1 MRYNQSKAAVA
12 KAASRASHM
21 KSQCESMDLMERA
34 LSPENFSSKEMV
46 LIKSALRLTQN
57 EKLEESAKRRIS
69 GENNSVMNIRRDSK
83 EHPKL

>member
-57 EKLEESAKRRIS
+57 EKLEGRIT